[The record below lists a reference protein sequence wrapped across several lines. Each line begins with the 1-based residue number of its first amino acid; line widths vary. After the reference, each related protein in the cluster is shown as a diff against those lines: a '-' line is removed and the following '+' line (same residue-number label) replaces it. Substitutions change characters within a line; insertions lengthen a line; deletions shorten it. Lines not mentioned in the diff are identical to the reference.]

1 VHYDNESRR
10 VLIGTGTPPIFI
22 HQLNLLTAARIG
34 IINKH
39 GMGTQVLALL
49 NQGSE
54 ISFISKSIVQ
64 LLALLKRR
72 FEVMLTGIGKGVLQ
86 LKE

>member
-1 VHYDNESRR
+1 
-10 VLIGTGTPPIFI
+10 
-22 HQLNLLTAARIG
+22 
-34 IINKH
+34 
-39 GMGTQVLALL
+39 MGTQVLALL

-72 FEVMLTGIGKGVLQ
+72 FEVILTGIGKGVLQ